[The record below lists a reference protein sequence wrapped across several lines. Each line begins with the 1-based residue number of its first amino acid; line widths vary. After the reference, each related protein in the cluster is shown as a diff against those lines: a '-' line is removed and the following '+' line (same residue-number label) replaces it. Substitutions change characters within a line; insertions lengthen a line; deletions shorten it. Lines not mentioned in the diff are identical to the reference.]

1 MAEEIQESEKVV
13 IKQYEY
19 INKTKKK
26 GIISIINE
34 RGILRSSIGLGFFEN
49 YHKDIKAVCKKNEED
64 FR

>member
-34 RGILRSSIGLGFFEN
+34 RGILRSSIGLRFFEN
-49 YHKDIKAVCKKNEED
+49 YRKDIKAVCKKNEED